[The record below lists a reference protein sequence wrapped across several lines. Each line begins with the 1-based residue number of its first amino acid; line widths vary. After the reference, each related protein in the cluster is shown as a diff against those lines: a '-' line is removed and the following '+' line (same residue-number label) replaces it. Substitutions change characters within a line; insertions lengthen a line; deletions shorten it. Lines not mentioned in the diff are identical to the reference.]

1 MRDAMMPTYSPPDIL
16 PVRGKGSYIYD
27 DQGNKHLDFMA
38 GIAVNA
44 FGHCHPYLIEALT
57 KQANE
62 LWHTSN
68 VFRIGN
74 GERLSQRL
82 AANSFADHVFFANSG
97 AEAIE
102 CAIKTA
108 RRYHYSNGDKNRQRI
123 ISLTGSFHGR
133 TISTIAACKVPSHCE
148 GFFEG
153 DLGFDQAEY
162 GDLDSLKAAMTN
174 KIAAVIMEPVQ
185 GEGGVRPAS
194 AQYIE
199 GIRKLCDENGALLI
213 LDEVQCGMGRTG
225 KLFAYEHYNIKPD
238 IMALAKGLGG
248 GFPVGACLATKKV
261 GDAMVFGTHG
271 STFGGN
277 PMATAVGNAVMDLM
291 LADDFLSSVVETG
304 KYLEHGLLG
313 LVDKYPTILSGV
325 DGRGLML
332 GLKCKI
338 ENTEIFLG
346 ARERKLLVAKAQGN
360 MVRLLPPLNISKAE
374 ADEALSII
382 DATCESLLAAA
393 A

>member
-1 MRDAMMPTYSPPDIL
+1 VREAMMPTYSPPEMI
-16 PVRGKGSYIYD
+16 PVRGEGSYLYD
-27 DQGNKHLDFMA
+27 QDNNQYLDFMA

-44 FGHCHPYLIEALT
+44 FGHCHPYLVEALT
-57 KQANE
+57 KQANA

-74 GERLSQRL
+74 GERLAERL

-108 RRYHYSNGDKNRQRI
+108 RRYHYSNGDKHRQRI
-123 ISLTGSFHGR
+123 ISLTGAFHGR

-162 GDLDSLKAAMTN
+162 GDLDAMKAIISDKT
-174 KIAAVIMEPVQ
+174 AAVLMEPVQ
-185 GEGGVRPAS
+185 GEGGVRPATDE
-194 AQYIE
+194 YME
-199 GIRKLCDENGALLI
+199 GIRKLCDEHGALLI
-213 LDEVQCGMGRTG
+213 ADEVQCGMGRTG
-225 KLFAYEHYNIKPD
+225 KMFAYEHYKVTPD

-248 GFPVGACLATKKV
+248 GFPIGACLATKKV

-277 PMATAVGNAVMDLM
+277 PMATAVGNAVLDLL
-291 LADDFLSSVVETG
+291 LADNFLNTINERSE
-304 KYLEHGLLG
+304 YLQRGLLG
-313 LVDKYPTILSGV
+313 LIDKYPTVLESI

-332 GLKCKI
+332 GLKCKV
-338 ENTEIFLG
+338 ENTQVFLG
-346 ARERKLLVAKAQGN
+346 ARERRLLLAKANNN
-360 MVRLLPPLNISKAE
+360 MVRMLPPLNISNAE
-374 ADEALSII
+374 ADEALGVIA
-382 DATCESLLAAA
+382 DTCEALLAAA
-393 A
+393 

>member
-1 MRDAMMPTYSPPDIL
+1 MREAMMPTYSPPEMI
-16 PVRGKGSYIYD
+16 PVRGEGSYLYD
-27 DQGNKHLDFMA
+27 QDNNQYLDFMA

-44 FGHCHPYLIEALT
+44 FGHCHPYLVEALT

-74 GERLSQRL
+74 GERLAERL

-108 RRYHYSNGDKNRQRI
+108 RRYHYSKGDKNRQRI
-123 ISLTGSFHGR
+123 VSLTGAFHGR

-162 GDLDSLKAAMTN
+162 GDLDALKSVISDKTAA
-174 KIAAVIMEPVQ
+174 ILMEPVQ

-194 AQYIE
+194 NEYME
-199 GIRKLCDENGALLI
+199 GIRTLCDENGALLI

-225 KLFAYEHYNIKPD
+225 KMFAYEHYNITPD

-248 GFPVGACLATKKV
+248 GFPIGACLATKKV

-277 PMATAVGNAVMDLM
+277 PMATAVGNAVMDLL
-291 LADDFLSSVVETG
+291 LADNFLDDIKASGE
-304 KYLEHGLLG
+304 YLQRGLLG
-313 LVDKYPTILSGV
+313 LIDKYPTLLESI

-332 GLKCKI
+332 GLKCKV
-338 ENTEIFLG
+338 ENTRVFLG
-346 ARERKLLVAKAQGN
+346 VRERKLLLAKANNN
-360 MVRLLPPLNISKAE
+360 MVRMLPPLNISNAE
-374 ADEALSII
+374 ADQALGII
-382 DATCESLLAAA
+382 ADTCEALLAAA
-393 A
+393 

>member
-1 MRDAMMPTYSPPDIL
+1 VREAMMPTYSPPEMI
-16 PVRGKGSYIYD
+16 PVRGEGSYLYD
-27 DQGNKHLDFMA
+27 QDNNQYLDFMA

-44 FGHCHPYLIEALT
+44 FGHCHPYLVEALT

-74 GERLSQRL
+74 GERLAERL

-108 RRYHYSNGDKNRQRI
+108 RRYHYSKGDKNRQRI
-123 ISLTGSFHGR
+123 VSLTGAFHGR

-162 GDLDSLKAAMTN
+162 GDLDALKSVISDKTAA
-174 KIAAVIMEPVQ
+174 ILMEPVQ

-194 AQYIE
+194 NEYME
-199 GIRKLCDENGALLI
+199 GIRTLCDENGALLI

-225 KLFAYEHYNIKPD
+225 KMFAYEHYNITPD

-248 GFPVGACLATKKV
+248 GFPIGACLATKKV

-277 PMATAVGNAVMDLM
+277 PMATAVGNAVMDLL
-291 LADDFLSSVVETG
+291 LADNFLDDIKASGE
-304 KYLEHGLLG
+304 YLQRGLLG
-313 LVDKYPTILSGV
+313 LIDKYPTLLESI

-332 GLKCKI
+332 GLKCKV
-338 ENTEIFLG
+338 ENTRVFLG
-346 ARERKLLVAKAQGN
+346 VRERKLLLAKANNN
-360 MVRLLPPLNISKAE
+360 MVRMLPPLNISNAE
-374 ADEALSII
+374 ADQALGII
-382 DATCESLLAAA
+382 ADTCEALLAAA
-393 A
+393 

>member
-1 MRDAMMPTYSPPDIL
+1 VREAMMPTYSPPEMI
-16 PVRGKGSYIYD
+16 PVRGEGSYLYD
-27 DQGNKHLDFMA
+27 QDNNQYLDFMA

-44 FGHCHPYLIEALT
+44 FGHCHPYLVEALT
-57 KQANE
+57 KQANA

-74 GERLSQRL
+74 GERL
-82 AANSFADHVFFANSG
+82 AFANSG

-108 RRYHYSNGDKNRQRI
+108 RRYHYSNGDKHRQRI
-123 ISLTGSFHGR
+123 ISLTGAFHGR

-162 GDLDSLKAAMTN
+162 GDLDAMKAIISDKT
-174 KIAAVIMEPVQ
+174 AAVLMEPVQ
-185 GEGGVRPAS
+185 GEGGVRPATDE
-194 AQYIE
+194 YME
-199 GIRKLCDENGALLI
+199 GIRKLCDEHGALLI
-213 LDEVQCGMGRTG
+213 ADEVQCGMGRTG
-225 KLFAYEHYNIKPD
+225 KMFAYEHYKVTPD

-248 GFPVGACLATKKV
+248 GFPIGACLATKKV

-277 PMATAVGNAVMDLM
+277 PMATAVGNAVLDLL
-291 LADDFLSSVVETG
+291 LADNFLNTINERSE
-304 KYLEHGLLG
+304 YLQRGLLG
-313 LVDKYPTILSGV
+313 LIDKYPTVLESI

-332 GLKCKI
+332 GLKCKV
-338 ENTEIFLG
+338 ENTQVFLG
-346 ARERKLLVAKAQGN
+346 ARERRLLLAKANNN
-360 MVRLLPPLNISKAE
+360 MVRMLPPLNISNAE
-374 ADEALSII
+374 ADEALGVIA
-382 DATCESLLAAA
+382 DTCEALLAAA
-393 A
+393 